1 MRVIAGEFRSRKL
14 LSVEG
19 MDVRPT
25 PDRLR
30 EALFNILQVR
40 LQGAVFADA
49 YAGTGAVGLEALSRG
64 AKRVLF
70 IERDK
75 DALRTIFENIKS
87 LNVQGRTAIIRRKA
101 SDTLRKIEADIVFI
115 DPPFTVPKEFDA
127 SLHAVAESTVP
138 SVIVQHPPRHILLDE
153 YGSLRRNRIVKQGDN
168 WLSFYDR

>member
-115 DPPFTVPKEFDA
+115 DPPFNVPKEFEA

>member
-115 DPPFTVPKEFDA
+115 DPPFNVLKEFDA